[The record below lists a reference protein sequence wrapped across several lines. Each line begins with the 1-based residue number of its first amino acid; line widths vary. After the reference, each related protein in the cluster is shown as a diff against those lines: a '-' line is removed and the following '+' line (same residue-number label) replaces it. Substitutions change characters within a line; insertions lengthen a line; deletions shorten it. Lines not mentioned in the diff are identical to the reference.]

1 MSERPDDLEPLPDD
15 AEFPVEEDEDE
26 DEAGLPLG
34 TDDVENPV
42 EDDDEPEDPREDI

>member
-15 AEFPVEEDEDE
+15 AEFPEEEDE

-42 EDDDEPEDPREDI
+42 EHDDEPVDPREDI